1 MKDRPDGDR
10 LGEIVEIMLDAFAQL
25 LLPSASMAKIC
36 RSKWSS
42 PAFSSWTAAT
52 SKYVFHAMKECPSNI
67 RNIRAYLLTTL
78 YNAPATMDNFY
89 SAKVNHDF
97 NGW

>member
-1 MKDRPDGDR
+1 MDNFR
-10 LGEIVEIMLDAFAQL
+10 
-25 LLPSASMAKIC
+25 
-36 RSKWSS
+36 
-42 PAFSSWTAAT
+42 
-52 SKYVFHAMKECPSNI
+52 ECPSNI